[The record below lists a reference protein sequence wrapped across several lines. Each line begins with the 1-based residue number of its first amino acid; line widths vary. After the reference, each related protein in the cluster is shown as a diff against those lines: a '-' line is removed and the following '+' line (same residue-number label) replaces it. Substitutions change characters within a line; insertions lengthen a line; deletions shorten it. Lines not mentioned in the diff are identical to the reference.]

1 MSQNQDLLLNHSKSA
16 ISQETPKLYYWI
28 NENTQREKHRKYSET
43 ALSQLY
49 VRWVGQVGIAG
60 G

>member
-1 MSQNQDLLLNHSKSA
+1 MDN
-16 ISQETPKLYYWI
+16 

>member
-1 MSQNQDLLLNHSKSA
+1 MDN
-16 ISQETPKLYYWI
+16 

-49 VRWVGQVGIAG
+49 VRWVGQVDSAG
-60 G
+60 GWDKWVGQVGRSDV